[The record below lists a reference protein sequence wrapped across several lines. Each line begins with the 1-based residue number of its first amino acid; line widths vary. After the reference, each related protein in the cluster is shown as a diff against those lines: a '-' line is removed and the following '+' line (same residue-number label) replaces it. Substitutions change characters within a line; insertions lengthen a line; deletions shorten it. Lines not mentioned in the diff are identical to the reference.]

1 MLAVS
6 RGEQLHWYC
15 ACVPV
20 QIVHEELPRAC
31 MLYSGGNVKG
41 KAYAALLIVQ
51 GRRQRVVQ
59 GVQLKPPPNHVIIN
73 VMPYGKN

>member
-1 MLAVS
+1 
-6 RGEQLHWYC
+6 
-15 ACVPV
+15 
-20 QIVHEELPRAC
+20 